1 MQPILRLL
9 AALTDG
15 ANYFI
20 INATA
25 SEFQLST
32 TSGGAAVTLTDNYEL
47 TLDATDAAIVDI
59 VNNKFV
65 IANTFTSGDK
75 VTYNVNGGTAIAGL
89 TDGTEYFVI
98 NASPTQFALSDT
110 AGGTAIDL
118 TAVGTGTTHKLR
130 VDIGSTHN
138 VRKDIGDSHNFER
151 DIQAGH
157 TFTCVAQSRGCADY
171 TSSRHCW
178 EHKYHLEI
186 DVQENTGTGYYIISN
201 YFNMVSVGG
210 NDTSTQYVNFT
221 TPTTPTDLE
230 LEIRPLST
238 SNDITINSVRSTQG

>member
-1 MQPILRLL
+1 MSATSGGTAIDLT
-9 AALTDG
+9 AALNVDFDGDDAAVVDTTNNKIIVANTFTDGDEVTYAADIAAVGLTDG

-32 TSGGAAVTLTDNYEL
+32 TSGGAAVTLTDNYEI
-47 TLDATDAAIVDI
+47 TLDATDTAIVDI

-118 TAVGTGTTHKLR
+118 TAVGTGTTHKIR
-130 VDIGSTHN
+130 RYWVN
-138 VRKDIGDSHNFER
+138 
-151 DIQAGH
+151 
-157 TFTCVAQSRGCADY
+157 AQY
-171 TSSRHCW
+171 PQRH
-178 EHKYHLEI
+178 
-186 DVQENTGTGYYIISN
+186 
-201 YFNMVSVGG
+201 
-210 NDTSTQYVNFT
+210 
-221 TPTTPTDLE
+221 
-230 LEIRPLST
+230 R
-238 SNDITINSVRSTQG
+238 